1 MYSVVCH
8 SSEIKSLC
16 LRKLSSETLQKIP
29 YFWNYVRKA
38 QIICIVAIS
47 NKTLDIQQTKEAQSK
62 KCGEKWFY
70 YSKNITNFESFFQ
83 AI

>member
-16 LRKLSSETLQKIP
+16 LRKLSSETL
-29 YFWNYVRKA
+29 A